1 MILIYLHYPI
11 EKPLPMTTAF
21 EFPFVII
28 LIFLFAVNI
37 LLKYF
42 YFIRLR
48 STRSTKRFFKSFF
61 RWYNSNERDMAYDQP
76 SKKRFMLLSNL
87 LNIPFWIILIILI
100 KLLLG
105 YLNTTFLSS
114 DN

>member
-1 MILIYLHYPI
+1 
-11 EKPLPMTTAF
+11 MTTAF